1 MMTLAN
7 FEYVTANKLTR
18 DAHGYKNT
26 NRILV
31 ALVGLGIA
39 FIVSAIYLPATPL
52 VLLLTVALLW
62 SQKSSA
68 ILLAGAQ
75 GEDLVIDV
83 LRQLPD
89 TFTVYNQVDIPN
101 AKSRTGFNEADVI
114 VVGPNAVFIIEV
126 KHNNG
131 RITGAD
137 NDPEWQIKKLSRIG
151 NVYGKTM
158 RNPISQVKRLVWL
171 LSKDLKAKRSRAWI
185 QGVVLFSHQDVAA
198 EIDNDSNVP
207 VMGSNDIVN
216 YIASYQ
222 AKSDIANHSK
232 VISDIA
238 ALKGA

>member
-1 MMTLAN
+1 MAN

-18 DAHGYKNT
+18 DAHGYKHT
-26 NRILV
+26 NRTLV
-31 ALVGLGIA
+31 LMVGLGIT
-39 FIVSAIYLPATPL
+39 FVVSAIYLPATPL
-52 VLLLTVALLW
+52 ALLLTASLWW
-62 SQKSSA
+62 SQKSSP
-68 ILLAGAQ
+68 ILLAGAA
-75 GEDLVIDV
+75 GEDLVIDL
-83 LRQLPD
+83 LRDLPD

-126 KHNNG
+126 KHNSG
-131 RITGAD
+131 SIKGAD
-137 NDPEWQIKKLSRIG
+137 GDSEWRVEKTSRGG

-171 LSKDLKAKRSRAWI
+171 LSKDLKAKHSRVWI

-198 EIDNDSNVP
+198 NIDNDSNVP

-222 AKSDIANHSK
+222 AKVEIANNRK
-232 VISDIA
+232 LVGDIA

>member
-1 MMTLAN
+1 MAN

-18 DAHGYKNT
+18 DAHGYKHT
-26 NRILV
+26 NRTLV
-31 ALVGLGIA
+31 LMVGLGIT
-39 FIVSAIYLPATPL
+39 FVVSAIYLPATPL
-52 VLLLTVALLW
+52 ALLLTAGLWW
-62 SQKSSA
+62 SQKSSP
-68 ILLAGAQ
+68 ILLAGAA
-75 GEDLVIDV
+75 GEDLVIDL
-83 LRQLPD
+83 LRDLPD

-126 KHNNG
+126 KHNSG
-131 RITGAD
+131 SIKGAD
-137 NDPEWQIKKLSRIG
+137 GDSEWRVEKTSRGG

-171 LSKDLKAKRSRAWI
+171 LSKDLKAKHSRAWI

-198 EIDNDSNVP
+198 NIDNDSNVP

-222 AKSDIANHSK
+222 AKVEIANNRK
-232 VISDIA
+232 LVGDIA